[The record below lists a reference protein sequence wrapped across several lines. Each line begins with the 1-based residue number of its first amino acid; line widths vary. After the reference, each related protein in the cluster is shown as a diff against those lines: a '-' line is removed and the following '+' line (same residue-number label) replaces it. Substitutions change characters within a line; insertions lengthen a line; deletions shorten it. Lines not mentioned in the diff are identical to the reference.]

1 MLKGKESVSKGA
13 SLNPRPGESHTVLTD
28 VKLGVVDSNED
39 ISQDPERTGSRR
51 EVNSLEATQTKC
63 LTFHRLLCM

>member
-1 MLKGKESVSKGA
+1 MLKGNESVSKGI

-39 ISQDPERTGSRR
+39 VSQDPERTGIRR
-51 EVNSLEATQTKC
+51 EVNSHEAT
-63 LTFHRLLCM
+63 